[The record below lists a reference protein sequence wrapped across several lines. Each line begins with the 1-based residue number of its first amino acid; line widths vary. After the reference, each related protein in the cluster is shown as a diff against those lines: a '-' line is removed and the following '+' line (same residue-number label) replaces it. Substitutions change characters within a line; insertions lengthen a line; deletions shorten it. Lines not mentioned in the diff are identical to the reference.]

1 MDKETVR
8 KEIREKKCIAIVR
21 GVDSRQIVKLAE
33 ALYAG
38 GITMMEVTFDQ
49 KSASDGYRNTLE
61 GIYLLREQM
70 EGKIRA
76 GAGTV
81 VTEEQLALAQKAGA
95 EYIISPNVNT
105 ELIKK
110 TEAMGLVSI
119 PGALTPS
126 EAVSAYEAG
135 ASFVKVFPAGS
146 MGADYIKAIASP
158 LSHIPFLAVGNI
170 DENNVSD
177 FIRAG
182 ACGVGIGGKLVNK
195 QWIKEGNFEAIR
207 RLASEITKKLA

>member
-126 EAVSAYEAG
+126 EVVSAYEAG